1 MHLCSVKRFILFFA
15 SLLAAL
21 PHGVAQGIP
30 VGTWR
35 AHFPLRATH
44 SVALLAEEVLVAS
57 PYGLLLYDPVDK
69 VTTAATVVE
78 GLSDVDLTC
87 AEASPLGK
95 KALLGYSDGGMDI
108 WSHQDVRRIG
118 DIPQSGA
125 YPGQS
130 DIRAVVFADEQR
142 AFAATGF
149 GIVELNL
156 TYGVVQGT
164 YLLRADG
171 GTTPAYDLSIEG
183 DSLFAATASGLW
195 AVSLN
200 DPLYLPTSWVPH
212 SRWKDQ
218 SIARLAVQQGRFL
231 VQPEGSLDVWYGYSG
246 NWIPLPLDTTDQP
259 AVRRLRRSLNGF
271 LVVRSFGVTE
281 VALDASLGATVSS
294 GFGNNT
300 AFHPYD
306 AAVDAKGTLYVAN
319 RGRGLTFVDN
329 PDYAQHRAV
338 QDPQSAQA
346 YALEGGPEG
355 VHVLTGAVDAT
366 WTATYTNE
374 GILHFD
380 DLRWTAL
387 QESALGG
394 AKDILDIQYDPSDPT
409 HWFAASW
416 GKGVLEFSGDQ
427 LVQMWN
433 HTNSSLQTAAGS
445 GPSDVRTGGL
455 CWGQDGALWVS
466 NALSAQPLHRYD
478 PTTQQW
484 QGYSAGS
491 FNGESVKT
499 LLQDEDGV
507 FWLQSRTEGW
517 MAIEVSGLTTATRRL
532 TRGPGSGNLPSA
544 SVPAALFDHDGEL
557 WLGTSDGLMVCFSP
571 YNAFNGKSIDAQYLL
586 VAENGINQRVLN
598 GQNIL
603 SMALDGANRKWIG
616 TADAGV
622 FLLSADGLE
631 TIHHF
636 TAENSPL
643 LSNRVQS
650 IYVDPASGEV
660 YFGTNRGLLSYR
672 ATATQTASS
681 YSGIEVFPNPLKPE
695 EYGPMSVR
703 GLVPESYVKVTN
715 TNGRLLYEGYA
726 TGGQFTWDTYS
737 LSGER
742 APSGIYL
749 FWITDPLGTQTTV
762 VQGVIVRGNP

>member
-15 SLLAAL
+15 ALLAAL

-57 PYGLLLYDPVDK
+57 PYGLLLFDPVDK

-374 GILHFD
+374 GVLHFD
-380 DLRWTAL
+380 GLR
-387 QESALGG
+387 
-394 AKDILDIQYDPSDPT
+394 
-409 HWFAASW
+409 
-416 GKGVLEFSGDQ
+416 
-427 LVQMWN
+427 
-433 HTNSSLQTAAGS
+433 
-445 GPSDVRTGGL
+445 
-455 CWGQDGALWVS
+455 
-466 NALSAQPLHRYD
+466 
-478 PTTQQW
+478 
-484 QGYSAGS
+484 
-491 FNGESVKT
+491 
-499 LLQDEDGV
+499 
-507 FWLQSRTEGW
+507 
-517 MAIEVSGLTTATRRL
+517 
-532 TRGPGSGNLPSA
+532 
-544 SVPAALFDHDGEL
+544 
-557 WLGTSDGLMVCFSP
+557 
-571 YNAFNGKSIDAQYLL
+571 
-586 VAENGINQRVLN
+586 
-598 GQNIL
+598 
-603 SMALDGANRKWIG
+603 
-616 TADAGV
+616 
-622 FLLSADGLE
+622 
-631 TIHHF
+631 
-636 TAENSPL
+636 
-643 LSNRVQS
+643 
-650 IYVDPASGEV
+650 
-660 YFGTNRGLLSYR
+660 
-672 ATATQTASS
+672 
-681 YSGIEVFPNPLKPE
+681 
-695 EYGPMSVR
+695 
-703 GLVPESYVKVTN
+703 
-715 TNGRLLYEGYA
+715 
-726 TGGQFTWDTYS
+726 
-737 LSGER
+737 
-742 APSGIYL
+742 
-749 FWITDPLGTQTTV
+749 
-762 VQGVIVRGNP
+762 